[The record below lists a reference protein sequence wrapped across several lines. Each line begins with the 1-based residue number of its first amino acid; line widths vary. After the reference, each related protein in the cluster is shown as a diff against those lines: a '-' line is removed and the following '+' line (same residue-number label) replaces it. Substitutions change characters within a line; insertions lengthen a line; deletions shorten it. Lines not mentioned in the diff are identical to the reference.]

1 MTIQSAVIDSI
12 SPANPEQGEG
22 DAFTS
27 LIAEFDDV
35 GQDARKIDYLKH
47 RYAGFNRK
55 ESATLAGVKLFTSN
69 RWIKDD
75 PRVARFDELV
85 TTGKRRELRKE
96 VLQEEWYRNFYRVL
110 LRDGYVLKKV
120 HGMLEEP
127 YLEIDINGKQHTR
140 MGSPPMTKQ
149 DWDYYSQMRKMY
161 TPDAWSSIEK
171 VISGQGGTFN
181 INEFILNMGQ
191 NQQINLPPG
200 TNGQAD

>member
-1 MTIQSAVIDSI
+1 MTIQSAVIDAI

-27 LIAEFDDV
+27 LIAEFNDV

-55 ESATLAGVKLFTSN
+55 ESATITGVKLSTVN
-69 RWIKDD
+69 QWIKND
-75 PRVARFDELV
+75 PRVARFDQLV
-85 TTGKRRELRKE
+85 TTGKRRELRKD
-96 VLQEEWYRNFYRVL
+96 VLQEEWYRNFYLVL
-110 LRDGYVLKKV
+110 QRDGYVLKKV
-120 HGMLEEP
+120 HGLLEEP
-127 YLEIDINGKQHTR
+127 YLEIDGNGKQHTR
-140 MGSPPMTKQ
+140 TGSPPMTKQ

-191 NQQINLPPG
+191 NQQINL
-200 TNGQAD
+200 ASE

>member
-1 MTIQSAVIDSI
+1 MTIQSAVIDAI

-55 ESATLAGVKLFTSN
+55 ESATITGVKLSTAN
-69 RWIKDD
+69 QWIKND
-75 PRVARFDELV
+75 PRVARFDQLV
-85 TTGKRRELRKE
+85 TTGKRRELRKD
-96 VLQEEWYRNFYRVL
+96 VLQEEWYRNFYLVL
-110 LRDGYVLKKV
+110 QRDGYVL
-120 HGMLEEP
+120 
-127 YLEIDINGKQHTR
+127 KQHTR

-191 NQQINLPPG
+191 NQQINIPPG
-200 TNGQAD
+200 TNGQTD